1 MCVRLSESFRGFFLN
16 IHDQSNRDESLYLGT
31 LEVLNELVQ
40 AGVFRVLRQVNPGI
54 GSLTLDWHGLL
65 GRFVNLKRS
74 DGGLGKPNPKILW
87 NAINEV
93 VVNADN
99 SEMIGDAV

>member
-1 MCVRLSESFRGFFLN
+1 M
-16 IHDQSNRDESLYLGT
+16 
-31 LEVLNELVQ
+31 
-40 AGVFRVLRQVNPGI
+40 
-54 GSLTLDWHGLL
+54 TLDWHGLL

-74 DGGLGKPNPKILW
+74 DGSPGKPTPKILW

-99 SEMIGDAV
+99 SEMIGDNV